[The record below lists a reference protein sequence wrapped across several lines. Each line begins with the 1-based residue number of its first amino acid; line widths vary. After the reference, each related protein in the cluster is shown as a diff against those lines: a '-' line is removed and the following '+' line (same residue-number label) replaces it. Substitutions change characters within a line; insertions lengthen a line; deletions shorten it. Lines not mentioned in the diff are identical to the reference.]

1 MIWKP
6 KNIPTY
12 STKTNQWSETH
23 FETRSEFS
31 KYIDSLW
38 RLPGEY
44 NLKNT
49 HLWRQPALK
58 FQKEGKYTNYDS
70 KTDEAKAFWAFEKKK
85 IGQGII
91 IDDRYIPGEYYFY
104 LNYCSITDK
113 IKGKNDFPEVWDM
126 DYHFYLYC
134 LRAQLRDLNVAVVK
148 ARQKGFEQ
156 PISELVYTSEGFK
169 PMGELKVG
177 TLVATPNG
185 DFTPVVEIFEHPN
198 KDVYEFTFMDGRKV
212 KCGLDHLWTFYDK
225 FAKKDKTLSTKEL
238 ISTHLFKY
246 INDGKNKSYRFA
258 VRDIEPIPFPEQ
270 NLPIDPYILG
280 CLLGDGTIKKALKM
294 ASVDPFILEEF
305 RDRLPDYTLV
315 RDDSTVCNYRLVY
328 KDAFDKE
335 AQAKYNKVGGHIRTS
350 PLIEELKLLG
360 IWGTKVTTKFI
371 PEIYKKSSIE
381 QRLELLRGLMDT
393 DGHVSDLGSMEFKNC
408 APTLVEDMVEIARS
422 LGIATSVSKF
432 PPQSPN
438 DQPYYRVY
446 LRTTKYNIFK
456 LPRKAEKVR
465 FDKEIYRRTPLV
477 KIEKLDY
484 KEDSRCISIDTPD
497 HLYLTRDFIPTHN
510 TLKIVSRLIRN
521 LWFVPN
527 SVNKMLGYEEDFVN
541 DRGSWRFASMYR
553 DFLNTH
559 TPWYRDFEPDESLNW
574 EQKKTII
581 EGTYETKKKQKGL
594 RSKLVAATTKKNP
607 AKAVGGGIT
616 ELFHEEAGIAPNMHK
631 VLEFAEAAT
640 KMGGVTTGFMIVS
653 GAVGELKDAK
663 PLEDISFEPLKYGFL
678 GVEDVFSEVKSD
690 NLTALFVPDFWNYIA
705 NDVEKGLVK
714 CYDEDGN
721 SDIELAKKYLLLEE
735 RRHQGKDSYILWK
748 SQHPWTLQDAF
759 NIREEN
765 IFPVRVI
772 KEHQTQLR
780 ATYAP
785 LCIELEEDDLSKQI
799 THKISY
805 NKPITD
811 LKVDPN
817 KDNRGVIEIDEMP
830 IDNPPYGLYY
840 AGIDPIRP
848 VNTVTSKS
856 LMSVCI
862 FKASHMKNG
871 KLITDYP
878 VARYT
883 GRYPTWEETYHV
895 CMRLCRFYN
904 ARIAV
909 ENNVTGFQEWAIRNN
924 YAHYFMHRREIY
936 IINELMPNSTI
947 RDEIGIRMEGQ
958 FKEKALEFAVSYF
971 DEILSSSVVEKNK
984 EDSPEIF
991 TSEDEYDNEKSKE
1004 LKFVYGVSRVRDVML
1019 LEETLRF
1026 SKKLNTDRLVAFMC
1040 ALIAARSNTNR
1051 NLIISETVH
1060 DPFKPNVPKDNRVS
1074 IPSPLQAKRM
1084 QSSQKVHSPFIKRR

>member
-104 LNYCSITDK
+104 LNYCPIIDK
-113 IKGKNDFPEVWDM
+113 IKGKNDFPELWDS

-134 LRAQLRDLNVAVVK
+134 LRAQLRDLNAGVIK
-148 ARQKGFEQ
+148 ARQKGF
-156 PISELVYTSEGFK
+156 S
-169 PMGELKVG
+169 
-177 TLVATPNG
+177 
-185 DFTPVVEIFEHPN
+185 
-198 KDVYEFTFMDGRKV
+198 
-212 KCGLDHLWTFYDK
+212 
-225 FAKKDKTLSTKEL
+225 
-238 ISTHLFKY
+238 
-246 INDGKNKSYRFA
+246 
-258 VRDIEPIPFPEQ
+258 
-270 NLPIDPYILG
+270 
-280 CLLGDGTIKKALKM
+280 
-294 ASVDPFILEEF
+294 
-305 RDRLPDYTLV
+305 
-315 RDDSTVCNYRLVY
+315 
-328 KDAFDKE
+328 
-335 AQAKYNKVGGHIRTS
+335 
-350 PLIEELKLLG
+350 
-360 IWGTKVTTKFI
+360 
-371 PEIYKKSSIE
+371 
-381 QRLELLRGLMDT
+381 
-393 DGHVSDLGSMEFKNC
+393 
-408 APTLVEDMVEIARS
+408 
-422 LGIATSVSKF
+422 
-432 PPQSPN
+432 
-438 DQPYYRVY
+438 
-446 LRTTKYNIFK
+446 
-456 LPRKAEKVR
+456 
-465 FDKEIYRRTPLV
+465 
-477 KIEKLDY
+477 
-484 KEDSRCISIDTPD
+484 
-497 HLYLTRDFIPTHN
+497 
-510 TLKIVSRLIRN
+510 LKIVSRLIRN

-678 GVEDVFSEVKSD
+678 GVEDCFSEVKSD

-735 RRHQGKDSYILWK
+735 KRHQGKDSYILWK

-904 ARIAV
+904 ARVAV

-971 DEILSSSVVEKNK
+971 DEILSSSVVERNK
-984 EDSPEIF
+984 EDLPEIF

-1084 QSSQKVHSPFIKRR
+1084 QSSQKVQSPFIKRR